1 MQGIVDLRVWPGI
14 EADGNNPTTT
24 PGKVR
29 DNGKEQMQRLAK
41 LTKKHRNGHI
51 SKVDWL
57 DRLTFR
63 ELELINEKE
72 KRSSNYLY
80 LMVEFPSIT
89 VDNIPNYI
97 VYFEQDG
104 DDVYQFRVQA
114 DIVTVPDQEI
124 LKVRIFHFIL
134 TISLIINTSY
144 YFLKNH
150 FHFIAKK
157 NHNCKKL
164 LQHCCR
170 KCNLI
175 QYKHTFSTVPQFN

>member
-1 MQGIVDLRVWPGI
+1 
-14 EADGNNPTTT
+14 
-24 PGKVR
+24 
-29 DNGKEQMQRLAK
+29 MQRLAK

-124 LKVRIFHFIL
+124 LKVKVNFFPL
-134 TISLIINTSY
+134 QCL
-144 YFLKNH
+144 
-150 FHFIAKK
+150 
-157 NHNCKKL
+157 KL
-164 LQHCCR
+164 LF
-170 KCNLI
+170 KGFL
-175 QYKHTFSTVPQFN
+175 